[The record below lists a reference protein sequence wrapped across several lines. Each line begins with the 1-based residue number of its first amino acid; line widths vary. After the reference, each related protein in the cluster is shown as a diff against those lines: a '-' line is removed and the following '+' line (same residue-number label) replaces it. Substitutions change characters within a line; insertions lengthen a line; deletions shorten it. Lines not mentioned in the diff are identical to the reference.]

1 MLRQARKL
9 GRLFGLGRGA
19 PAVGPTVFH
28 VTHHKAGS
36 QWILRILHALAYDH
50 LVQPQV
56 KSAQFFGQ
64 PVLPGKVYPTLYV
77 TREQFESVALPR
89 RWRRFVV
96 IRDIRDTLVSAY
108 FSVKVSHE
116 IQTEQMRHSRAELNS
131 TSKEQGLLFLL
142 DTWLPQVVSVQWSW
156 LAAGEKLIKY
166 EDLLRDDEGILER
179 VLLRDCRLPVTRE
192 QLREAVRANRFEA
205 RTGGRKPG
213 TEDIHSHERK
223 GIAGDWKNHF
233 TDKVAHAIKARHGSL
248 LVATGYERGFN
259 W

>member
-1 MLRQARKL
+1 MFQQVRNL
-9 GRLFGLGRGA
+9 GRLLGLRRGTPA
-19 PAVGPTVFH
+19 PVPTVFH
-28 VTHHKAGS
+28 ITHHKAGS

-50 LVQPQV
+50 LVQPQL

-64 PVLPGKVYPTLYV
+64 PVLPGKVYPTLYI

-108 FSVKVSHE
+108 FSLKNSHE
-116 IQTEQMRHSRAELNS
+116 LQTEQMRHSRAELNS
-131 TSKEQGLLFLL
+131 TTLEKGLLFLL
-142 DTWLPQVVSVQWSW
+142 DNWLPGVATVQWSW
-156 LAAGEKLIKY
+156 VAAREKLIKY
-166 EDLLRDDEGILER
+166 EDLLKDDEGILER
-179 VLLRDCRLPVTRE
+179 VLLRDCRLPVSRAK
-192 QLREAVRANRFEA
+192 LRDAVRANRFEA

-213 TEDIHSHERK
+213 IEDIHSHERK
-223 GIAGDWKNHF
+223 GIAGDWRNYF
-233 TDKVAHAIKARHGSL
+233 TDRVSHAFKARHGSL